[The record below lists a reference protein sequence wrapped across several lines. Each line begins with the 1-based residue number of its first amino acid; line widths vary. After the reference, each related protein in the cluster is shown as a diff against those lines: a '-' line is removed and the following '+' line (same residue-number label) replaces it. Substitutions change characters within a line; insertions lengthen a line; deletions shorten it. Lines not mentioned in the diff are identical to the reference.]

1 MCSVSCSRLVQ
12 RSISR
17 PRLQPLPARPGP
29 SLPLNCHVT
38 RSREQAPTSNTA
50 ATSIHCG
57 VNDKVRLKDNLGFKK
72 YILRH
77 GQISSDKCKAAA
89 GLSYPSLSLH
99 ISILFSVS
107 CIVHSDQQSPASV
120 HYEVGDTHQPPL
132 CAECAGPSRWPSH
145 RSRDHGS
152 GGGAMVR
159 SCGRSPGRQETP
171 ACRFQ

>member
-1 MCSVSCSRLVQ
+1 MSPAAGWSSAASLDPASR
-12 RSISR
+12 RW
-17 PRLQPLPARPGP
+17 PARPGHH
-29 SLPLNCHVT
+29 LPLNCHVT

-57 VNDKVRLKDNLGFKK
+57 INDKERLKNNLGFKK

-107 CIVHSDQQSPASV
+107 CIVHSDQQRPASV
-120 HYEVGDTHQPPL
+120 HFEVGDTHQPPL
-132 CAECAGPSRWPSH
+132 CAECAGPSRWPSQ

-159 SCGRSPGRQETP
+159 SCERSPARQETP